1 MRGAES
7 VINCWVK
14 YYETIY
20 LVGRTMKK
28 VILASAIAVLGF
40 GSVASAADL
49 PVKAPP
55 APVPQVWNW
64 SGFYIGGNVG
74 GSFSDNN
81 IDYDMPFTTPGNSFG
96 SCGVVTGTPVLS
108 GPNPFDLSSNCSGG
122 SSVIGGGQIGYNW
135 QMAAW
140 VFGLEAD
147 GEWQKV
153 IAHSFVRFGSNP
165 AAGAPM
171 GSVATDTA
179 YFRSE
184 QDALGTFRGRIGWS
198 GGNWLVYATGGL
210 AVGGVK
216 HSATEVLSPGIACP
230 VVSGNCRTGNDSTT
244 KWGWTVGAGS
254 ELMLDRNWSV
264 GLEYLYVDLGNST
277 ITLAPAG
284 GFFFNTSSIKF
295 DDREHIVRLKLN
307 YHFNTPVIAKY

>member
-1 MRGAES
+1 
-7 VINCWVK
+7 
-14 YYETIY
+14 
-20 LVGRTMKK
+20 MKR
-28 VILASAIAVLGF
+28 VILASAIAIIGF

-55 APVPQVWNW
+55 APVPEVWNW
-64 SGFYIGGNVG
+64 SGFYIGGNIG
-74 GSFSDNN
+74 GAFSDNN
-81 IDYDMPFTTPGNSFG
+81 TDYVMPFTTPGNIAGFCGIG
-96 SCGVVTGTPVLS
+96 SAVAGLPVVTGA
-108 GPNPFDLSSNCSGG
+108 NPFDLSTNCSGG
-122 SSVIGGGQIGYNW
+122 SSVIAGGQIGYNW

-147 GEWQKV
+147 GEWQKIV
-153 IAHSFVRFGSNP
+153 THSFFRFGSNP

-171 GSVATDTA
+171 GSVSGDTA

-210 AVGGVK
+210 AVGGAK
-216 HSATEVLSPGIACP
+216 HSATEVLSPGTACP
-230 VVSGNCRTGNDSTT
+230 VAPSGGCRTGNDSTT
-244 KWGWTVGAGS
+244 KVGWTVGAGT

-264 GLEYLYVDLGNST
+264 ALEYLYVDLGSST

-295 DDREHIVRLKLN
+295 DDREQIVRLKLN
-307 YHFNTPVIAKY
+307 YRFNTPVIAKY